1 MGDTLT
7 TDGPFDLG
15 VEEEYQVVDPQ
26 TWELRSTIH
35 AILEKDLEDGVEEV
49 RAEFLQS
56 QVEANSRVCRT
67 VEELRAEVHRM
78 RRDAAEL
85 ARSLGLRLVAAGT
98 HPFSRWTEQQ
108 VTRGG
113 RYARLAGELQEVGR
127 RLVTFGLHIHV
138 GIADPDLRVRVMDR
152 MRPYLPFL
160 LALSTNSPFFE
171 GRDTGLC
178 SYRIALFAALP
189 RTGLPPRFGSWEAYR
204 QTIDRLVAEGMLAD
218 PSFIWWDARPNPH
231 APTLEVR
238 IPDMPTR
245 IEETVCLAA
254 WVQALAVKLA
264 REPDP
269 PPLSRFAVEV
279 GRWQAARYGL
289 AARLLLR
296 ADQPARLAAEWVDLL
311 LEWLG
316 DVTDELG
323 SRKALAYARTIL
335 REGTGADRQR
345 RVLEAT
351 HNLHRVVAW
360 LSEET
365 IQTSG
370 GQER

>member
-1 MGDTLT
+1 VGSALT

-26 TWELRSTIH
+26 TRELRSTIH

-85 ARSLGLRLVAAGT
+85 AQSLGLRLVAAGT

-113 RYARLAGELQEVGR
+113 RYATLAGELQEVGR

-189 RTGLPPRFGSWEAYR
+189 RTGLPPRFGSWAAYR
-204 QTIDRLVAEGMLAD
+204 RTIDRLVAEGMLAD

-231 APTLEVR
+231 VPTLEVR

-245 IEETVCLAA
+245 VEETLCLAA

-264 REPDP
+264 REPEP
-269 PPLSRFAVEV
+269 PPLPRFAVEI

-289 AARLLLR
+289 KARLLLW
-296 ADQPARLAAEWVDLL
+296 ADRPARTAAEWVDPL
-311 LEWLG
+311 LEWLDDVAG
-316 DVTDELG
+316 DLG
-323 SRKALAYARTIL
+323 SREALAYARTIL
-335 REGTGADRQR
+335 RQGTGADRQR
-345 RVLEAT
+345 RVWEET
-351 HNLHRVVAW
+351 RDLHQVVAR
-360 LSEET
+360 LAEET
-365 IQTSG
+365 VEG
-370 GQER
+370 ARDH